1 MWPPDGTSLSFFSKE
16 FHAQTSVTAMSSGIR
31 KRSQKHLF
39 LSNVARQQR
48 TLEIS
53 VSFLFPLL
61 LKSLKLVCSQAP
73 WSWFKNSKILTS
85 LHPLLTQAVL
95 FHYCPFIWVLVGG
108 TSISSVRNSSHR
120 CVHSLLCLSEVYS
133 GRMSSERHPGH
144 HAESRTLLGLYHSG
158 SQPVGCY
165 SFGGCVSDILNIKY
179 LYYNFNSSKIMI
191 MKSATK

>member
-1 MWPPDGTSLSFFSKE
+1 MWPPDGTSLSRFFFPKE

-31 KRSQKHLF
+31 KRSKKHLF

-53 VSFLFPLL
+53 VSFRFPLL

-85 LHPLLTQAVL
+85 RQHPLLTQAVL

-108 TSISSVRNSSHR
+108 TSMSSVMNPSHR
-120 CVHSLLCLSEVYS
+120 CVHSLLGFQKSI
-133 GRMSSERHPGH
+133 
-144 HAESRTLLGLYHSG
+144 
-158 SQPVGCY
+158 QVGCLQKDIRDTLQKAAP
-165 SFGGCVSDILNIKY
+165 CLVSITVVLN
-179 LYYNFNSSKIMI
+179 L
-191 MKSATK
+191 